1 MVKTEKAGKNRDF
14 SLDMIR
20 LPAMLLVLFFHLN
33 LTYQEAGSASWLV
46 LYAGRNVTLGVL
58 GTILFIQLSGYTSVL
73 SFEKSAEQPLEGILP
88 YYGRRFLSI
97 FPAYWFA
104 YLIFFLYQRLPVRG
118 YDWSIVYTALGLD
131 GYLAMR
137 GVHTCYLVGEWYVG
151 CILIL
156 YLVFPL
162 IFICSRKKPVMMI
175 SAAAVLKA
183 VSFLLIR
190 KGILPEAEVLFFA
203 PEFIAGVLFGM
214 YHREV
219 PHWEGLTSAAVLL
232 LAMLIPVPEGFKLLM
247 ITPAGIS
254 AFILLKYLGQLLAK
268 PQGRAVSA
276 LRNAITVSAKYSFA
290 AFLVHH
296 QVLLLVFQGTA
307 FIGGAKRYP
316 VYVIGTFIFT
326 ALLSIGVYGAS
337 EHITGLIRRK
347 K

>member
-1 MVKTEKAGKNRDF
+1 
-14 SLDMIR
+14 MIR
-20 LPAMLLVLFFHLN
+20 LPAMLFVLFFHLN
-33 LTYQEAGSASWLV
+33 LTYQEAASPSWLV

-58 GTILFIQLSGYTSVL
+58 GTVLFIILSGYTSAL
-73 SFEKSAEQPLEGILP
+73 SFQKNADRPAKGILP

-97 FPAYWFA
+97 FPAYWFS
-104 YLIFFLYQRLPVRG
+104 YLIFFLVQRLPVRG
-118 YDWSIVYTALGLD
+118 YDWSLVYTALGLD
-131 GYLAMR
+131 GYLAVR

-162 IFICSRKKPVMMI
+162 IFIGCSKKPAVMI
-175 SAAAVLKA
+175 AAAAVLKT

-203 PEFIAGVLFGM
+203 PEFIAGVLFAL

-219 PHWEGLTSAAVLL
+219 RHAEAAIAAAVLL
-232 LAMLIPVPEGFKLLM
+232 LGFLVPVPEGFRLLM
-247 ITPAGIS
+247 ITPVGI
-254 AFILLKYLGQLLAK
+254 AAYLVLKYLGQLLAK
-268 PQGRAVSA
+268 LKGRTSAAVRCA
-276 LRNAITVSAKYSFA
+276 VTVSAKYSFA

-307 FIGGAKRYP
+307 FIGGAKRY
-316 VYVIGTFIFT
+316 VFYVLGTFLFT

-337 EHITGLIRRK
+337 EHITGLLRK
-347 K
+347 EKKSGR